1 MAGCSGLSFAA
12 DGTCW
17 NPSFKPASLAGGLAT
32 TRINEHIR
40 FEPDERCPPIVS
52 FGVALQSV
60 ILVLAPTVVIVAITV
75 RSANQADS
83 YLEWAVFAA
92 LVIGGLATAMQSGRV
107 GRLGAGHLLIT
118 CATPSYIA
126 ISLIAL
132 EAGGPGL
139 LATLTVVAA
148 LCQFALAAWLPSLR
162 RIVTPVVSGTV
173 LMLIVVSV
181 LPLAFDRFQ
190 EVPAGASPAA
200 GPLVAAVTLV
210 VTSAMVLLARGSWR
224 IWTSL
229 IGIAAGC
236 ALSAP
241 FGLYDVRRVI
251 DAPWLGLPGSELPG
265 LALTPGADFWALLP
279 AFVILSIVLGIKI
292 VGDGVVIQQ
301 VSQRRPGTT
310 DYRVIQGVLNTN
322 AAGVLLSGV
331 AGTPPTTVYSASSA
345 AIINLTGVAARRVGY
360 GVGVI
365 LVALAFLPKVT
376 AVLIAVPS
384 PVMGAYLLF
393 LMGLLFV
400 EGMRTVVQD
409 GLDQRKAL
417 VVALA
422 FSIGVG
428 VEFHGLFSQVFGGAW
443 AASLDTGMTVGALV
457 AVLMTA
463 TMEVIGRR
471 PVRMKGLL
479 ETEALSGIYRLLSD
493 LAARHGWDDTATERL
508 CSAGEET
515 LLSLLQPGN
524 QYASDAS
531 PRLTVNARGSASS
544 VEMEFLAVFVDEN
557 LEDHLAFLDEQ
568 IEVFDD
574 REMSFRLLRHYASS
588 VRHQKFYGMD
598 VVTVR
603 VDRT

>member
-1 MAGCSGLSFAA
+1 M
-12 DGTCW
+12 
-17 NPSFKPASLAGGLAT
+17 
-32 TRINEHIR
+32 
-40 FEPDERCPPIVS
+40 
-52 FGVALQSV
+52 QSV
-60 ILVLAPTVVIVAITV
+60 ILVLAPTVVIVAVTV
-75 RSANQADS
+75 RSARQGDS

-132 EAGGPGL
+132 EAGGPAM

-148 LCQFALAAWLPSLR
+148 VCQFALAGWLPTLR

-190 EVPAGASPAA
+190 EVPEGASPVA
-200 GPLVAAVTLV
+200 GPLVATVTLV
-210 VTSAMVLLARGSWR
+210 VTAAMVLLARGTWR

-236 ALSAP
+236 AISVP
-241 FGLYDVRRVI
+241 FGLYDMQRVI
-251 DAPWLGLPGSELPG
+251 DASWLGLPDTRLPG
-265 LALTPGADFWALLP
+265 LAPAPGTEFWALLP
-279 AFVILSIVLGIKI
+279 AFVILSVVLGIKI

-301 VSQRRPGTT
+301 VSSKRPGTT

-345 AIINLTGVAARRVGY
+345 AIINLTGVAARSVGY
-360 GVGVI
+360 GVGII

-376 AVLIAVPS
+376 AVLIAVPN

-409 GLDQRKAL
+409 GLDQRKTL
-417 VVALA
+417 VVAFA

-428 VEFHGLFSQVFGGAW
+428 VEYHGFFGQMSTGAW
-443 AASLDTGMTVGALV
+443 ATSLDTGMTVGALV
-457 AVLMTA
+457 AVLMTLS
-463 TMEVIGRR
+463 MELLGRR
-471 PVRMKGLL
+471 PVRMRGPLG
-479 ETEALSGIYRLLSD
+479 TESLPGIYRMLRDLS
-493 LAARHGWDDTATERL
+493 ARHGWDAKATERL

-515 LLSLLQPGN
+515 LLCLLQPGN
-524 QYASDAS
+524 QYESAAA
-531 PRLTVNARGSASS
+531 PRLTVKARGAASS
-544 VEMEFLAVFVDEN
+544 VDMEFLAVFVDEN
-557 LEDHLAFLDEQ
+557 IEDHLDYLDEQ
-568 IEVFDD
+568 SEVFDD

-598 VVTVR
+598 VITVR
-603 VDRT
+603 VDKL

>member
-1 MAGCSGLSFAA
+1 MA
-12 DGTCW
+12 
-17 NPSFKPASLAGGLAT
+17 
-32 TRINEHIR
+32 RINEHIR
-40 FEPDERCPPIVS
+40 FEPDERCPPLVS

-75 RSANQADS
+75 RSAKQEDS

-92 LVIGGLATAMQSGRV
+92 LVIGGLATAMQSARV

-132 EAGGPGL
+132 KAGGPGL

-148 LCQFALAAWLPSLR
+148 LCQFALAVWLPALR

-173 LMLIVVSV
+173 LMLIVVAV

-190 EVPAGASPAA
+190 EVPESAGPVA
-200 GPLVAAVTLV
+200 GPLVAIVTLV
-210 VTSAMVLLARGSWR
+210 VTTAMVLSAKGAWR

-241 FGLYDVRRVI
+241 FGLYDLRRVI
-251 DAPWLGLPGSELPG
+251 DAPWFGIPGTRLPG
-265 LALTPGADFWALLP
+265 LAPALGADFWALLP
-279 AFVILSIVLGIKI
+279 AFVILSLVLGIKI
-292 VGDGVVIQQ
+292 VGDGAVIQQ
-301 VSQRRPGTT
+301 VSHRRPGST

-322 AAGVLLSGV
+322 AAGVLLAGV
-331 AGTPPTTVYSASSA
+331 TGTPPTTVYSASSA
-345 AIINLTGVAARRVGY
+345 AIINLTGVAARSVGY
-360 GVGVI
+360 GVGAI
-365 LVALAFLPKVT
+365 LVALAFLPKIT

-400 EGMRTVVQD
+400 EGMRTVVHD
-409 GLDQRKAL
+409 GLDQRRTL

-428 VEFHGLFSQVFGGAW
+428 VEYHGFFAHIFGGTS
-443 AASLDTGMTVGALV
+443 AASLDTGMTVGAVV
-457 AVLMTA
+457 AVLMTFA
-463 TMEVIGRR
+463 IEVLGRR
-471 PVRMKGLL
+471 PMKLQGPLGTESLPGIHRML
-479 ETEALSGIYRLLSD
+479 RN
-493 LAARHGWDDTATERL
+493 LAARRGWDDAATDRL

-515 LLSLLQPGN
+515 LQCLLESGSRQGSET
-524 QYASDAS
+524 A
-531 PRLTVNARGSASS
+531 PRLKVNARGGATS
-544 VEMEFLAVFVDEN
+544 VEMEFIAVFVEEN
-557 LEDHLAFLDEQ
+557 LEDHLAYLDEQ
-568 IEVFDD
+568 TDVFDD
-574 REMSFRLLRHYASS
+574 REMSFRLLRHHASS

-603 VDRT
+603 VDRA